1 MAIHIPDERKNKSF
15 TFTEILVCFTI
26 YLCSHKKKLFV
37 LFSSYIEK
45 DQERTAVPCNARHT
59 QKPGSGEGDTTNL
72 DKSPHMRHK
81 ETFCGIAMTQYN
93 IQFNKKLI
101 V

>member
-1 MAIHIPDERKNKSF
+1 MPDTHKSQV
-15 TFTEILVCFTI
+15 LVR
-26 YLCSHKKKLFV
+26 V
-37 LFSSYIEK
+37 
-45 DQERTAVPCNARHT
+45 
-59 QKPGSGEGDTTNL
+59 TTNL
-72 DKSPHMRHK
+72 DKSPNMRHK